1 MHGLFKNS
9 FKGVKKV
16 LDHVQTNKTLFVMI
30 DFHLKHVVIYSV
42 H

>member
-9 FKGVKKV
+9 FRGVKKE
-16 LDHVQTNKTLFVMI
+16 LDHKQIKHFFVMI